1 MRCVRV
7 VATITRHPP
16 PQSTHFCLTHDRRI
30 LYCRKVF
37 NFEHTAVEFGNRY
50 REGQLEVKKATLALD
65 LGTTTG
71 WACNPATG
79 VILSGTW
86 DCAPKKGETE
96 GERYRRFVWALHR
109 FGADHLG
116 CPTKLDRPE
125 PELQVFYEDVRRHL
139 GTNAAHVYGG
149 MLAALK
155 MWCLEKQLSEP
166 VGVGVGQIKKFWTGK
181 GNATKKEMMDEA
193 VLRHFDPADDNEADA
208 LALLHKII
216 VEGPPVVKAKTRK
229 RKTKTAPA
237 RQTRR
242 PLARRAAGRLRA
254 SHGGVSQKSQRQ
266 LGSADKVAEP
276 A

>member
-1 MRCVRV
+1 VRCVRV

-30 LYCRKVF
+30 LYCRNVF
-37 NFEHTAVEFGNRY
+37 NFEHIAVKFGNRY
-50 REGQLEVKKATLALD
+50 REGHLEVKKATLALD

-71 WACNPATG
+71 WAFNPTAG

-96 GERYRRFVWALHR
+96 GERYRRFTNSLDGFYGDRYVGSDVWVRGL
-109 FGADHLG
+109 
-116 CPTKLDRPE
+116 
-125 PELQVFYEDVRRHL
+125 ELTIFYEDVKRHL
-139 GTNAAHVYGG
+139 GTRASHVYGG
-149 MLAALK
+149 MLATLK
-155 MWCLEKQLSEP
+155 VWCLERQLAEP

-181 GNATKKEMMDEA
+181 GNATKKEIMDEA
-193 VLRHFDPADDNEADA
+193 VLRHFDPVDDNEADA

-216 VEGPPVVKAKTRK
+216 VEGPPIVKAKTRK
-229 RKTKTAPA
+229 RKTKTAPT

-254 SHGGVSQKSQRQ
+254 RHGGVSQKSQRQ